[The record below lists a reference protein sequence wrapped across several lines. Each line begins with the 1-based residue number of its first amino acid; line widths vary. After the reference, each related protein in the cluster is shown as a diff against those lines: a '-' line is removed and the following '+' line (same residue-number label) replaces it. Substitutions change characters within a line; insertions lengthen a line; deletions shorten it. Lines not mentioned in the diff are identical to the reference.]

1 MGCGCSSFDGENE
14 RDGMEFS
21 DASNPMLNANGRD
34 GMEFSDEANPFL
46 NADGDEL
53 LMLDEDFVVEDDDFD
68 NFLTKKARERAKR
81 RKQLRAEG
89 LSRKEARKKAK
100 EEIPNQPIGDAI
112 NEVSANLQS
121 GTLVP
126 RTDGG
131 IQANPNE
138 FDNNANNQGG
148 AGDDGTGD
156 EQQGMGMGTK
166 IGIGVLVLAIVGVGG
181 YLIMK
186 KRK

>member
-34 GMEFSDEANPFL
+34 GMEFSDESNPFL

-121 GTLVP
+121 GQLIPKTE
-126 RTDGG
+126 D
-131 IQANPNE
+131 IQSNTQ
-138 FDNNANNQGG
+138 DILDNANNQGG
-148 AGDDGTGD
+148 TGDDGTGD
-156 EQQGMGMGTK
+156 DEQGMGMGTK

>member
-34 GMEFSDEANPFL
+34 GMEFSDEANAFL

-68 NFLTKKARERAKR
+68 NFLTKRARERAKR
-81 RKQLRAEG
+81 RKELRKEG
-89 LSRKEARKKAK
+89 LTRKEARKKAK

-121 GTLVP
+121 GQIVP
-126 RTDGG
+126 KTED
-131 IQANPNE
+131 IQNNTANI
-138 FDNNANNQGG
+138 NNNV
-148 AGDDGTGD
+148 GDDGTGEDGTGDD
-156 EQQGMGMGTK
+156 EQGMGMGTK